1 MRLMFTPVG
10 HRYTAAE
17 ADCSRCLKLDC
28 DYIKGYLRRATARLN
43 LGKEELARRD
53 CLKVRMVHRSRAR
66 DMCHFF
72 FSFSCKRGEANL
84 GQQKQQK

>member
-1 MRLMFTPVG
+1 MRLMFTLVG

-53 CLKVRMVHRSRAR
+53 CLKVRMVHRSRAL
-66 DMCHFF
+66 DMCYFF
-72 FSFSCKRGEANL
+72 FLFHVRGGKL
-84 GQQKQQK
+84 T